1 MVEPLGRFF
10 MGEIKSALEI
20 ALERT
25 ESVKSDKEG
34 LEKAEYVD
42 KGKRI
47 ASRLYSPEEKNF
59 DIGKALKEF
68 SGKQAAWVKEGVF
81 SVCFANI
88 ALPTEEEDIDRLKRS
103 IKGLEAVVKD
113 RRMVNAL
120 GKQLEDFF
128 KRYLADKEQLIEA
141 VREQF
146 GPRIEEKE
154 KELAKQLGTEVH
166 LDPSSDPEFANYLNQ
181 NMNRLK
187 EQYLNALNQAK
198 EELKKQQPR

>member
-1 MVEPLGRFF
+1 
-10 MGEIKSALEI
+10 MGEIKSALEL

-34 LEKAEYVD
+34 LEKAAYID

-47 ASRLYSPEEKNF
+47 ASRLYSPEEKDY
-59 DIGKALKEF
+59 DISKALKEF
-68 SGKQAAWVKEGVF
+68 SGKQAVWVKEGVF
-81 SVCFANI
+81 SVCLANI
-88 ALPTEEEDIDRLKRS
+88 TLPAEEEDINRLKRS
-103 IKGLEAVVKD
+103 LKGLEAVVKD
-113 RRMVNAL
+113 RKMVNAL

-128 KRYLADKEQLIEA
+128 KRYLSDKEQLVEA

-146 GPRIEEKE
+146 GPRIKE
-154 KELAKQLGTEVH
+154 KEQELAQQLGTEVH
-166 LDPSSDPEFANYLNQ
+166 LDPSSDPEFAKYLNQ

-198 EELKKQQPR
+198 EELTKQKPR